1 LKKIILSLAL
11 LGSFFNCRAATVIS
25 VSPTGDINP
34 LNYQYMGQQF
44 TTDSNSYS
52 NLTFTLGLANYQ
64 ATSQGSFTVG
74 LYRGDDGNVPGTRIA
89 FLGISN
95 PSFFSNHNS
104 KSLADLNPSDFQS
117 VSFTNN
123 ALSLAANTTYWV
135 AVGND
140 GAQNFTWDS
149 FNPATRVGSGT
160 YGLAYVNSTGSV
172 NPNTV
177 FDLKI
182 TSTAVPEPSTYALFG
197 LGALALVVAYRRKV
211 A

>member
-1 LKKIILSLAL
+1 
-11 LGSFFNCRAATVIS
+11 
-25 VSPTGDINP
+25 
-34 LNYQYMGQQF
+34 MGQQF

-52 NLTFTLGLANYQ
+52 NLTFTLGLANYR
-64 ATSQGSFTVG
+64 ATSQGSLTVG

-95 PSFFSNHNS
+95 PSFFSSGNS

-123 ALSLAANTTYWV
+123 ALSLAANTTYWIE
-135 AVGND
+135 VGND

-149 FNPATRVGSGT
+149 FNPATRVGPGT

-172 NPNTV
+172 NPNVV

-182 TSTAVPEPSTYALFG
+182 TGTAVPEPSTYALFG
-197 LGALALVVAYRRKV
+197 LGVIGLLMVMRRKKT